1 VRALAPTDLA
11 FFDDAPL
18 RILARASLAAPPAR
32 VWAALAD
39 LASWPGWFPLMTTA
53 AWTGATIARVGAERE
68 VALRLL
74 GRFRER
80 MIAWE
85 PERRFAFT
93 MIASTSPM
101 ARRLAEDYRLAPD
114 GGGGSTLDWV
124 FAAEPTALGRLARPA
139 LVPMMRGIFAR
150 AGRRL
155 EASLRA

>member
-1 VRALAPTDLA
+1 VRALPPTDLA

-18 RILARASLAAPPAR
+18 RIPARATLAAPPAR
-32 VWAALAD
+32 VWAALAEPG
-39 LASWPGWFPLMTTA
+39 SWPGWFPLMTRA
-53 AWTGATIARVGAERE
+53 AWSTDAIARVGAERE

-85 PERRFAFT
+85 PERRVAFT
-93 MIASTSPM
+93 MVGSTSPM

-114 GGGGSTLDWV
+114 GAGGTTLDWV
-124 FAAEPTALGRLARPA
+124 FAAEPTALGALARPG

-155 EASLRA
+155 GATLAG